1 MATHPPHDCD
11 KAAILEEIRRDVRSI
26 LVALAGGA
34 KEFEQHERRITW
46 LERLTWGVAG
56 LIGVEILGIAGA
68 VLIQFLRYPH
78 GGV

>member
-1 MATHPPHDCD
+1 MSAHPHDCD
-11 KAAILEEIRRDVRSI
+11 KAAILEEIRKDVRSI

-56 LIGVEILGIAGA
+56 LIGVEVLGVVGA
-68 VLIQFLRYPH
+68 VLVWSLRSMP
-78 GGV
+78 GAVS